1 MQEFNF
7 SSYIKLLL
15 PGMTTLKQGP
25 LGITLL
31 EPLSNFNGTTTS
43 IDDRK
48 ITRLVQRKIEVDNA
62 FIQASNDDNL
72 IKSTL
77 ENFEKNICV
86 DLSIHNKQDIFENIL
101 KCINND
107 SETSPKKYD
116 ELATYLEN
124 GQEVEFLAY
133 SFLYALNKTNKMTES
148 APRID
153 DIELLHQVHNKCP
166 LCQKPLTRQRK
177 DTTIRAYK
185 IVDIFSS
192 DLDKDTADKFRRSM
206 TPPANLDSFENKIAL
221 CIQDA
226 EEYENYADIDEYKKL
241 LSIKQEIQKLAD
253 LQDILNSGNIETE
266 ITEVLD
272 ALNDYT
278 GDLDPTTLNMTALKL
293 KQKIL
298 PEHSVLKGI
307 VQYHVLTYF
316 SYIQDIFAENSN
328 FIIIQCDIKK
338 VFTQLNTN
346 NLSQPEIVEYLA
358 NWLLKQSK
366 LNNGHLDACKII
378 VSYFIQNCEV
388 FNEITE

>member
-62 FIQASNDDNL
+62 FIQASNDDDL

-86 DLSIHNKQDIFENIL
+86 DLRIHNKQDIFENIL

-133 SFLYALNKTNKMTES
+133 SFLYALNKTNKMT
-148 APRID
+148 
-153 DIELLHQVHNKCP
+153 
-166 LCQKPLTRQRK
+166 
-177 DTTIRAYK
+177 
-185 IVDIFSS
+185 
-192 DLDKDTADKFRRSM
+192 
-206 TPPANLDSFENKIAL
+206 
-221 CIQDA
+221 
-226 EEYENYADIDEYKKL
+226 
-241 LSIKQEIQKLAD
+241 
-253 LQDILNSGNIETE
+253 
-266 ITEVLD
+266 
-272 ALNDYT
+272 
-278 GDLDPTTLNMTALKL
+278 
-293 KQKIL
+293 
-298 PEHSVLKGI
+298 
-307 VQYHVLTYF
+307 
-316 SYIQDIFAENSN
+316 
-328 FIIIQCDIKK
+328 
-338 VFTQLNTN
+338 
-346 NLSQPEIVEYLA
+346 
-358 NWLLKQSK
+358 
-366 LNNGHLDACKII
+366 
-378 VSYFIQNCEV
+378 
-388 FNEITE
+388 